1 MKRRSTLVVAAVI
14 GSLVT
19 PALAG
24 KSDDKLVVAFNKEVQ
39 TLDGLYSTSRENF
52 LLSYLT
58 SDQLVTLDPDTNEYL
73 PALAESFTI
82 VDDRSMDFVLRE
94 DITFHDGSPITPED
108 IVYSFEW
115 IAADISKTKRGA
127 FIRGWFESAEAL
139 DDRTVRITSKKPY
152 PLMLRDIAVFVKTR
166 QAGSY
171 GDMSSPDVD
180 AQTQSL
186 NGTGQYKIV
195 EFGSGGGVTLEKYDG
210 YYANSPKSTDGAQTI
225 VIRPIPEWGT
235 VTAEMI
241 SGGVHFAYTVPD
253 DTAENL
259 GKLPMVNHISG
270 PTTRIGFLILDA
282 AGVTD
287 PDGPMTDLRVRQ
299 AMNHGVNREAIVNF
313 LVGGSSSVINSLC
326 YDGMFGCSQDVTSYD
341 YDPEKAKALL
351 AEAGYADGF
360 EFDLYAYRDKQVTE
374 TVAADLAKIGIKA
387 NVNYVKLSA
396 FSKARAAEEA
406 PAMHGTWGYYG
417 TPDVGAILNHFVEG
431 SNRNLNKDPK
441 LEGLFKAANETI
453 DPEEREALYEEALQL
468 AADQAYHLPIYRLT
482 ENYVASVDVTFE
494 APSDGVAR
502 LNEITWK

>member
-1 MKRRSTLVVAAVI
+1 MTFKSTLIAATLI
-14 GSLVT
+14 GSLVA
-19 PALAG
+19 PAWAG
-24 KSDDKLVVAFNKEVQ
+24 KSDDTLVVAFNKEVQ
-39 TLDGLYSTSRENF
+39 TLDGLYSTSRENL

-73 PALAESFTI
+73 PALAESYTK
-82 VDDRSMDFVLRE
+82 VDDRTIDFVLR
-94 DITFHDGSPITPED
+94 DGVTFHDGSPLTTED
-108 IVYSFEW
+108 IVYSFEFV
-115 IAADISKTKRGA
+115 ADDNSKTKRGA
-127 FIRGWFESAEAL
+127 FIRGWFESAEAV
-139 DDRTVRITSKKPY
+139 DDKTVRVISKQPY
-152 PLMLRDIAVFVKTR
+152 PLMLRDIATFVQTR
-166 QAGSY
+166 KAGSY
-171 GDMSSPDVD
+171 GDMAAPDIN
-180 AQTQSL
+180 AQTQNF
-186 NGTGQYKIV
+186 NGTGQYKIIG
-195 EFGSGGGVTLEKYDG
+195 FDSGGGVTLEKYDG
-210 YYANSPKSTDGAQTI
+210 YYSNSPKSTSGAQTI

-235 VTAEMI
+235 VSAEMI

-287 PDGPMTDLRVRQ
+287 PEGPMTDIRVRR
-299 AMNHGVNREAIVNF
+299 AMNHAINRDEIVNF

-326 YDGMFGCSQDVTSYD
+326 YDGMFGCSQNVTSYEH
-341 YDPEKAKALL
+341 DPAKAKALL

-360 EFDLYAYRDKQVTE
+360 EFDLYAYRDKPVTE
-374 TVAADLAKIGIKA
+374 TVAADLAKVGIKA

-396 FSKARAAEEA
+396 FSKVRAAEEA

-417 TPDVGAILNHFVEG
+417 TPDVGAILNHFAEG

-453 DPEEREALYEEALQL
+453 DPKERMEIYEQALQL
-468 AADQAYHLPIYRLT
+468 AADQAYHVPIYRLS
-482 ENYVASVDVTFE
+482 ENYVASVDVAFE
-494 APSDGVAR
+494 APADGVAR